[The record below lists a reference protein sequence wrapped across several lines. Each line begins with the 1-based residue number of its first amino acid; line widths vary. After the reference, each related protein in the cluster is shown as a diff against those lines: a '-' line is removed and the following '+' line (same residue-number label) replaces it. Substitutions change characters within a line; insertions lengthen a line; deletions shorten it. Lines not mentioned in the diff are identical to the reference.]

1 MMGIMRTT
9 VNIDAEL
16 LKTARIRARER
27 GITLGQFL
35 EDAVRRSVATEA
47 ATKVGPPIP
56 VFRGGTGL
64 RPGVDLSSNRAIYEL
79 LDEGVELD
87 KLR

>member
-1 MMGIMRTT
+1 MRTT
-9 VNIDAEL
+9 VNIDDERL
-16 LKTARIRARER
+16 TAARDRARER
-27 GITLGQFL
+27 GTTLGQLL
-35 EDAVRRSVATEA
+35 EDALRRSVAAEA
-47 ATKVGPPIP
+47 TTKVGPPIP